1 MEGRPRDFDV
11 ERERAEVV
19 HDAEPHDVD
28 VRVQAAPARHRF
40 RGHGRPIVEL
50 AVDPDRVSAAGALPG
65 LDQKE
70 AGHHEG
76 NHIKL
81 PAGGM
86 QDPAR
91 TEVAEPGGSDAA
103 EPVRQA
109 VRTAQT
115 VRDSVRAPQPIRQPV
130 RSAEAVRESVC
141 PAQLVRQPVRPA
153 EAIREAVRSTKPVCQ
168 AVRSTAARVR
178 PTP

>member
-1 MEGRPRDFDV
+1 
-11 ERERAEVV
+11 
-19 HDAEPHDVD
+19 
-28 VRVQAAPARHRF
+28 
-40 RGHGRPIVEL
+40 
-50 AVDPDRVSAAGALPG
+50 
-65 LDQKE
+65 
-70 AGHHEG
+70 
-76 NHIKL
+76 
-81 PAGGM
+81 M

-115 VRDSVRAPQPIRQPV
+115 VREAVRAPQPIRQPV

-141 PAQLVRQPVRPA
+141 PAQLVRQP
-153 EAIREAVRSTKPVCQ
+153 IREAVRSTKPVCQ

-178 PTP
+178 PTPGPVRRSLATTDDAPEEEPVCEALF